1 MAQLLD
7 HTADKTLFLSR
18 ILLRTSLS
26 KVGSPV
32 LFLGGIA
39 ELVWPGLRVL
49 ALIATDRLEAS
60 QVALLSETT
69 KRILLPSPF
78 DYLNAQLLEAWH
90 QSPRGEALNFLAA
103 RHAMALH
110 FETPV
115 ERPVPWYLSML
126 LPRSKEPALRE
137 LRGVAAAVPN
147 RPLLESVLAAT
158 P

>member
-32 LFLGGIA
+32 LFLGG
-39 ELVWPGLRVL
+39 
-49 ALIATDRLEAS
+49 T
-60 QVALLSETT
+60 
-69 KRILLPSPF
+69 
-78 DYLNAQLLEAWH
+78 
-90 QSPRGEALNFLAA
+90 LNFLAA